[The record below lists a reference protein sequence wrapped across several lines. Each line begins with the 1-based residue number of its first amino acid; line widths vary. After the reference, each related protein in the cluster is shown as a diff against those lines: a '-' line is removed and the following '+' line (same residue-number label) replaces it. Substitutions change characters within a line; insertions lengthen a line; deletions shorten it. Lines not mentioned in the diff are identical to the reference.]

1 MHLGTTLQH
10 DVTSAS
16 VTIASIQYEPEFG
29 AVDANLDAMEKLIRA
44 AAAQGATI
52 AVLPELADSGYVFA
66 TREEL
71 EAVAAPIPEGR
82 SATRLIALAQELSI
96 HIASGLAERDGE
108 RFYNAALLCGPQ
120 GFVGKYRKL
129 HLWNREKLF
138 FEPGDLGLPV
148 FETPVGPLGLAI
160 CYDGWFPETFRS
172 MAVAGARMVLVPT
185 NWVPMAGQAETDEPI
200 ANTLIKAAAHSNG
213 IYIAAADR
221 VGIERGQPFIGRSLI
236 VGPDGLTLAGP
247 ASASDPQ
254 IILATAQIGMVES
267 YRSLNQFNN
276 VLGDRRT
283 DIYGADPS
291 QSATRERGAKGE
303 RE

>member
-1 MHLGTTLQH
+1 
-10 DVTSAS
+10 

-29 AVDANLDAMEKLIRA
+29 AVDANLDAMEELIRA
-44 AAAQGATI
+44 AVAQGATI

-66 TREEL
+66 AREEL
-71 EAVAAPIPEGR
+71 EAVAEPIPEGR

-148 FETPVGPLGLAI
+148 FETPIGPLGLAI
-160 CYDGWFPETFRS
+160 CYDGWFPETFRA
-172 MAVAGARMVLVPT
+172 MAVAGAGMVLVPT
-185 NWVPMAGQAETDEPI
+185 NWVPMAGQAEADEPI

-221 VGIERGQPFIGRSLI
+221 IGVERGQPFIGRSLI
-236 VGPDGLTLAGP
+236 VGPDGLALAGP
-247 ASASDPQ
+247 ASARDPQ
-254 IILATAQIGMVES
+254 IILATAQLGMVES

-291 QSATRERGAKGE
+291 HPQQGNVELKGD
-303 RE
+303 

>member
-16 VTIASIQYEPEFG
+16 VTIASIQYEPVFG
-29 AVDANLDAMEKLIRA
+29 AVDANLDAMEELIRA

-66 TREEL
+66 DREEL
-71 EAVAAPIPEGR
+71 DAVADAVPGGR
-82 SATRLIALAQELSI
+82 SARRLIALAQELSI
-96 HIASGLAERDGE
+96 HVASGLAERDGE
-108 RFYNAALLCGPQ
+108 RFYNTALLCGPQ
-120 GFVGKYRKL
+120 GFIGKYRKL

-160 CYDGWFPETFRS
+160 CYDGWFPETFRE
-172 MAVAGARMVLVPT
+172 MALAGVQLVLVPT
-185 NWVPMAGQAETDEPI
+185 NWVPMAGQGEADEPI

-236 VGPDGLTLAGP
+236 VGPNGLTLAGP
-247 ASASDPQ
+247 ASASDRQ
-254 IILATAQIGMVES
+254 LILATAQLGMVES

-276 VLGDRRT
+276 VLDDRRT
-283 DIYGADPS
+283 DIYGADPL
-291 QSATRERGAKGE
+291 QSATREREAKGE